1 MGVFRFQ
8 LTDESILTPEAAQ
21 KVYLASGEGIPWR
34 CKLEVSGA
42 ELRVHRAISD
52 SGILHVPWHIPSRGP
67 IVLTTANLREQ
78 AEPYDLAIELA
89 RGTLFRLKNQCVIWE
104 LAGLETPPALN
115 TQIRLAT
122 DNFLECVFAT
132 DPAKR
137 LEQTNAC
144 LLAALDAIDL
154 LVDVFVDQIVA
165 TRRQDT
171 KPQPT
176 KWLACPIRNYRP
188 KGRQER
194 ELLAAFNGA
203 VVSPNWKEVESVEG
217 EYRWDAS
224 TDAVQWCASHEL
236 RLCVGPLVRNTPA
249 YLPNWL
255 YLWQDDEDSLANYC
269 ASYVQSAV
277 RQFEGNV
284 GLWNVCAGFH
294 AAGALEIPEESAVR
308 LIAAMVGGVRQVDAR
323 TPLIVSFSQPFAE
336 YMANESRELSPLHL
350 ADALLRAELGISGL
364 GIDACFGDG
373 PHDSMARDW
382 LQWNSH
388 LDVWSQLEIPL
399 IVMLSGPSSTPNTES
414 SPGYWGSQ
422 EQLLQRFVPLCLA
435 KRNVHGVVWNQLSDA
450 DSGLPLHGLIDQRG
464 KSKPGLLQLRKIRES
479 RFP

>member
-8 LTDESILTPEAAQ
+8 LTDESILTAEAAK
-21 KVYLASGEGIPWR
+21 KVYVASGEGIPWR
-34 CKLEVSGA
+34 CAVELLGT
-42 ELRVHRAISD
+42 ELRVHRPISD
-52 SGILHVPWHIPSRGP
+52 SGILHVPWHLSGRGSLM
-67 IVLTTANLREQ
+67 LTTANLREQ
-78 AEPYDLAIELA
+78 AEPYDLAVELA

-104 LAGLETPPALN
+104 LAGLETSPTLN
-115 TQIRLAT
+115 TQIQLAT
-122 DNFLECVFAT
+122 DRFMECVFANE
-132 DPAKR
+132 PARR
-137 LEQTNAC
+137 LEETNAC
-144 LLAALDAIDL
+144 LRAALDAIDV

-176 KWLACPIRNYRP
+176 KWLACPIRSHRP

-194 ELLAAFNGA
+194 EVLAAFNGA
-203 VVSPNWKEVESVEG
+203 VVSPNWKEVESIEG
-217 EYRWDAS
+217 EYRWDTS
-224 TDAVQWCASHEL
+224 VDAVQWCASRGL
-236 RLCVGPLVRNTPA
+236 RLCVGPIVRNSPA
-249 YLPNWL
+249 FLPNWL

-336 YMANESRELSPLHL
+336 YMANESRELSPFHL
-350 ADALLRAELGISGL
+350 ADALIRAELGISGL
-364 GIDACFGDG
+364 GIEVS
-373 PHDSMARDW
+373 HDSMPRDW
-382 LQWNSH
+382 LQWNCH
-388 LDVWSQLEIPL
+388 LDVWSQLDIPL
-399 IVMLSGPSSTPNTES
+399 IVTLSGPSSALPNAED
-414 SPGYWGSQ
+414 PVGYWSSQ
-422 EQLLQRFVPLCLA
+422 DQLLRRFVPLCLA

-450 DSGLPLHGLIDQRG
+450 DQGYPLHGLIDQRG
-464 KSKPGLLQLRKIRES
+464 KSKPGLLQLRKVRES